1 MPTIDLLVLVPIL
14 GFGAFLWVGLFII
27 TRATVQTPL
36 TIVSFIGMLAQAAYF
51 FIRVLADTTEE
62 GLQTGILISRFSWW
76 ANCIP
81 VAIWFHMSSL
91 VARRGKSKAI
101 LTPAVTFFYTAGLF
115 LSFIG
120 TFSDL
125 FLDYSGGGLDKG
137 KHVYVGVGS
146 AYEYYM
152 LYLALVTG
160 AALVNF
166 GLTFYRLQTGKEA
179 TSTAIK
185 TQVGLLTIGAGLFMV
200 GGVMLAIKFK
210 FVINSFPDYVAYIF
224 LLGGLG
230 LFGYSIAQYGMLV
243 GGKDTRRDFAYS
255 FSSLLIMNLLYSVV
269 LVLLGLNSPILGLAV
284 VGLVTLNN
292 ALYDWGREI
301 LDRFFFSKDEQTA
314 RSEARNYATTL
325 ASQPVATHEIQA
337 KESLPIT
344 VTENNHTN
352 HTSELAIAGKENEKA
367 FNDAVRKAITSLKNP
382 PQLIQSPLLGLMLV
396 GKRLKQQ
403 GLEDNRLN
411 RAAILKSLFIEL
423 LERLRPAENITYG
436 TTDAWRYYN
445 VLYFPYIR
453 EVSKKQAYAEARRLA
468 EERRKNGI
476 REPGEIEKVLEWLSE
491 VDEDT
496 YYKWQ
501 RRASDT
507 IASILREEEVR
518 LQPSENPQPLSALER
533 Q

>member
-1 MPTIDLLVLVPIL
+1 M
-14 GFGAFLWVGLFII
+14 
-27 TRATVQTPL
+27 
-36 TIVSFIGMLAQAAYF
+36 GMLAQAAYF
-51 FIRVLADTTEE
+51 FIRVIADTTEQ
-62 GLQTGILISRFSWW
+62 GLQTGLLISRISWW

-101 LTPAVTFFYTAGLF
+101 LTPAVTFFYTAALF

-137 KHVYVGVGS
+137 NHVYVGVGA

-152 LYLALVTG
+152 LYLGLVTG
-160 AALVNF
+160 GALIN
-166 GLTFYRLQTGKEA
+166 LALSFYRLQTGKEIT
-179 TSTAIK
+179 TSAIK
-185 TQVGLLTIGAGLFMV
+185 TQVGLLAIGAGLFMT
-200 GGVMLAIKFK
+200 GGLMLAFKFK
-210 FVINSFPDYVAYIF
+210 FILNGMPDYVPYGL

-230 LFGYSIAQYGMLV
+230 LFAYAIAQYGMLIE
-243 GGKDTRRDFAYS
+243 GKDTRRDFAYS
-255 FSSLLIMNLLYSVV
+255 FSALLIMNLLYSIV
-269 LVLLGLNSPILGLAV
+269 LVLVGLDSPLLGLAV

-301 LDRFFFSKDEQTA
+301 LDRLFFSKAEQAA
-314 RSEARNYATTL
+314 RSEARTYATTL
-325 ASQPVATHEIQA
+325 ASQPVATPEIQSA
-337 KESLPIT
+337 EPSLAPAI
-344 VTENNHTN
+344 ENYVPTP
-352 HTSELAIAGKENEKA
+352 TSEFAIAGKESEKA
-367 FNDAVRKAITSLKNP
+367 FNDAVRKGITSLKNP
-382 PQLIQSPLLGLMLV
+382 PQLVQSPLLGLKV
-396 GKRLKQQ
+396 VERRLKQQ

-411 RAAILKSLFIEL
+411 RAAILKNLLIEL
-423 LERLRPAENITYG
+423 VERLRPAENVSYG
-436 TTDAWRYYN
+436 STDAWRYYN

-453 EVSKKQAYAEARRLA
+453 EISKKQAYAEARRLA
-468 EERRKNGI
+468 EERRKNGS
-476 REPGEIEKVLEWLSE
+476 REPGEIEKVLEWLSD

-518 LQPSENPQPLSALER
+518 LQPSENPQPLSAIER